1 MVVVSTS
8 IADAW
13 TTDAV
18 GPEVMRPPEAGG
30 TSVSGGGAVVAGR
43 SGAVV
48 TGALAADD
56 IVPGN
61 ADTKLLEPWFRLHRK

>member
-1 MVVVSTS
+1 MAVVSTS

-13 TTDAV
+13 TADAV
-18 GPEVMRPPEAGG
+18 GPEVMRPEAGG
-30 TSVSGGGAVVAGR
+30 TPVSGGGAVVAGR

-61 ADTKLLEPWFRLHRK
+61 ADTKLLEPWFRLRRK